1 VKKMIRTMSFSKKYK
16 QLGDVLAETGI
27 QHIKGVSFILNEKIQ
42 ASDYFKQDIKLT
54 LEEVPY
60 NISEYAICETL
71 VYPTLREV
79 WKNYYRQSF
88 SIWSRAL
95 VKLNLKIKG
104 YPDYLIA
111 KRLKQSP
118 IIFGHPFMA
127 VVEAKLDDF
136 EGAWGQCLYE
146 MWAIQQLNTDINMP
160 VYGITSSG
168 LIWQFGK
175 LENGQFTQ
183 YETLFTIKNIDE
195 LFSALKTFFEQCKI
209 TMQTYDN

>member
-1 VKKMIRTMSFSKKYK
+1 MIRTMSFSKKYK
-16 QLGDVLAETGI
+16 QLGDVLNELGI
-27 QHIKGVSFILNEKIQ
+27 QHIIGEPFEITHQLQ
-42 ASDYFKQDIKLT
+42 ASDYFKSELRLT

-60 NISEYAICETL
+60 NISEFAICETL

-79 WKNYYRQSF
+79 WKDYRKYL

-111 KRLKQSP
+111 KRSKLSP
-118 IIFGHPFMA
+118 VIFGRPYMA

-146 MWAIQQLNTDINMP
+146 MWAMQQLNPQNTMP
-160 VYGITSSG
+160 IYGITTSG

-175 LENGQFTQ
+175 LENGIFTQ
-183 YETLFTIKNIDE
+183 YETKFTIEEIDR
-195 LFSALKTFFEQCKI
+195 LFSALKTFFEHCKN
-209 TMQTYDN
+209 TMIANDN